1 MALEISGFNTTFDE
15 FVQFAETQKTA
26 GKERAAA
33 RDEEVPA
40 MGLPGSGFISV

>member
-26 GKERAAA
+26 GKERAVARFDADAA
-33 RDEEVPA
+33 KEVGGIA
-40 MGLPGSGFISV
+40 NRTI